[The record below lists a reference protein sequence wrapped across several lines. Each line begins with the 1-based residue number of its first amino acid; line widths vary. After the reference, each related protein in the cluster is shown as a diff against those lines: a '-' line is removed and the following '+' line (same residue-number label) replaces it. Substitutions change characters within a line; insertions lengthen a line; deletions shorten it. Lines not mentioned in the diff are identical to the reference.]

1 MRTRVNKYKFIIVA
15 VFLMTGVSITG
26 WAITTFHYN
35 HTANSIESQIAL
47 KNDSQPA
54 NIVPAVINHSNNT
67 ILMLVCIGL
76 IGFIGIR
83 RQGKKVENFAEVKPP
98 EHGGHENLLSKNN
111 PAILQDSTPAD
122 S

>member
-1 MRTRVNKYKFIIVA
+1 MRTKVNKYKFIIMA

-35 HTANSIESQIAL
+35 HTAKSAESQIAL
-47 KNDSQPA
+47 NNDSQPA
-54 NIVPAVINHSNNT
+54 NIVPAAINHNNT
-67 ILMLVCIGL
+67 ILMLVSIGL

-98 EHGGHENLLSKNN
+98 ERGGHENFLSKNN
-111 PAILQDSTPAD
+111 PARQHSRG
-122 S
+122 